1 LIPDFSF
8 ERESVKIYMEVVGF
22 WTTTYLLRKIEKLKK
37 AEESI
42 VVAID
47 ETLACERLTK
57 LEGRERINLIYYRKK
72 IPLHPILR
80 YLQEAFKDVHAK
92 QAELMESLNVTFTEP
107 VVTFDEFA
115 ARIGVSSEVV
125 RVYLTEN
132 PPRNYVALPDRLI
145 RRDKLECLR
154 QKLDAKLD
162 DTGKLALLE
171 AVEIARLE
179 QVELTSAL
187 QTLGYKIVWHGL
199 NTEKAEVIKIV
210 A

>member
-1 LIPDFSF
+1 
-8 ERESVKIYMEVVGF
+8 M
-22 WTTTYLLRKIEKLKK
+22 
-37 AEESI
+37 
-42 VVAID
+42 
-47 ETLACERLTK
+47 
-57 LEGRERINLIYYRKK
+57 
-72 IPLHPILR
+72 
-80 YLQEAFKDVHAK
+80 Q
-92 QAELMESLNVTFTEP
+92 SLNVTFTEP

-125 RVYLTEN
+125 RGYLTEN
-132 PPRNYVALPDRLI
+132 PPRNYVALPDSLI
-145 RRDKLECLR
+145 RRDKLECLK

-162 DTGKLALLE
+162 GTGKLALLE

-187 QTLGYKIVWHGL
+187 RTLGYKIVWHGL